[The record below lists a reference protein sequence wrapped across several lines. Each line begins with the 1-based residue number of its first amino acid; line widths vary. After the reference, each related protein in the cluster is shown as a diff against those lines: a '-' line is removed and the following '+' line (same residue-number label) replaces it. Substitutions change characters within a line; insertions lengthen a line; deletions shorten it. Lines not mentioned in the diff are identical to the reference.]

1 MSDKA
6 ATKSI
11 KEIIDKAKYAESDN
25 DIEQAATLY
34 EQARKAD
41 PANQYPYDRLMI
53 IYRKL
58 KKYKEELRV
67 INEGIKFFES
77 FYKNKS
83 QQLVGKDKKIMEL
96 SNAFMKR
103 VGLQDKKGKNLYFPE
118 PIAKWQK
125 RKETVQ
131 KKLGK

>member
-6 ATKSI
+6 ATTSI

>member
-1 MSDKA
+1 MSVKA

-67 INEGIKFFES
+67 INEGINFLSPFIKIS
-77 FYKNKS
+77 HSNW
-83 QQLVGKDKKIMEL
+83 LVKTKK
-96 SNAFMKR
+96 
-103 VGLQDKKGKNLYFPE
+103 
-118 PIAKWQK
+118 
-125 RKETVQ
+125 
-131 KKLGK
+131 

>member
-6 ATKSI
+6 ARTSI
-11 KEIIDKAKYAESDN
+11 KEIIDKAKNAESDN
-25 DIEQAATLY
+25 AIEQAATLY

-67 INEGIKFFES
+67 INEGIKFFEAL
-77 FYKNKS
+77 YKNKS
-83 QQLVGKDKKIMEL
+83 QQLFGKDKKIMEL

-103 VGLQDKKGKNLYFPE
+103 VGLQDKKGKNLYSPE

-131 KKLGK
+131 KKFGK

>member
-1 MSDKA
+1 MAAKA
-6 ATKSI
+6 ATTSI
-11 KEIIDKAKYAESDN
+11 KEIIDKAKEAESDN

-41 PANQYPYDRLMI
+41 PANEYSYYRLMI

-67 INEGIKFFES
+67 INEGIKFFET
-77 FYKNKS
+77 FHQNKS
-83 QQLVGKDKKIMEL
+83 QQLFSNDKKIKQL
-96 SNAFMKR
+96 SNALMQR
-103 VGLQDKKGKNLYFPE
+103 VGLQDKKGKNLYYPE
-118 PIAKWQK
+118 PVAKWRK
-125 RKETVQ
+125 RRETVE

>member
-6 ATKSI
+6 ATTSI
-11 KEIIDKAKYAESDN
+11 KEISDKAKYAESDN

-83 QQLVGKDKKIMEL
+83 QQIAGKDKKIMEL